1 MENNIVNEI
10 FKAWNFGKYLSKK
23 DEKFLHDFISKCE
36 FWVNENNVNN
46 INIYG
51 DDYFFAS
58 FIGNKSPKK
67 ISKFFKDKFVSMDK
81 IDEEINTVPLN
92 NTLFKNDI
100 DAYWDNNKF
109 VIGNGA
115 GYYIVVNK
123 I

>member
-1 MENNIVNEI
+1 MII
-10 FKAWNFGKYLSKK
+10 SL
-23 DEKFLHDFISKCE
+23 LHLL
-36 FWVNENNVNN
+36 V
-46 INIYG
+46 
-51 DDYFFAS
+51 
-58 FIGNKSPKK
+58 
-67 ISKFFKDKFVSMDK
+67 SKFFKDKFVSMDK